1 MSWKSFFCFQELM
14 EKYFPIISIRW
25 AVVGCLPVCGTAW
38 DLVGQVQAVGGS
50 LTFGCAFSVALA
62 LLILVS

>member
-1 MSWKSFFCFQELM
+1 M